1 MSYKCWVSISGL
13 LGTRYAQGHSFSN
26 LGFALGQVSKLEKS
40 AEYFMHALQ
49 AAKDCHDYRG
59 QWQANEGLSAVAFQQ
74 NDYEKAVS
82 YLKAALT
89 AIALS
94 GVNDKTVHER
104 IVSKLSN
111 ALENQLVKKNQLG
124 RKPTYKSAVIIE
136 KIKEP
141 ANVDGIPPKIGNI
154 RPREKNHKFIARG
167 LQLDVEHVSD
177 EEDPLSDS
185 TFDSISSFS
194 GSRGSTDS
202 EEEGGQTSTEQ
213 ATEASPGK
221 SGLNS
226 STPVKKDPLNNTYEE
241 PQDIIQVI
249 EADRRNLN
257 NKEHEQKK
265 KTENTLENGTTKS
278 RTCAIQ

>member
-1 MSYKCWVSISGL
+1 MIVMLIQCFFISGL
-13 LGTRYAQGHSFSN
+13 LGMRYAQGHSFSN
-26 LGFALGQVSKLEKS
+26 LGFAFGQVSKLEKS
-40 AEYFMHALQ
+40 SEYFMHSLQ

-59 QWQANEGLSAVAFQQ
+59 QWQANEGLSAVSFQQ

-89 AIALS
+89 AVALS
-94 GVNDKTVHER
+94 GVNDKTIHDR

-111 ALENQLVKKNQLG
+111 ALENQLMKKNQLVT
-124 RKPTYKSAVIIE
+124 KPTYKSAVMRE
-136 KIKEP
+136 KIKDP
-141 ANVDGIPPKIGNI
+141 ANVDGTPPKIGNI

-167 LQLDVEHVSD
+167 LQLDDEHVSD

-194 GSRGSTDS
+194 GSHGSTDS
-202 EEEGGQTSTEQ
+202 EEEEQ
-213 ATEASPGK
+213 RSPEQASPGK
-221 SGLNS
+221 SEVNS

-249 EADRRNLN
+249 QSDRLNLN
-257 NKEHEQKK
+257 NQEHEHEQKNR
-265 KTENTLENGTTKS
+265 ENTQPSNGTTKS